1 MAQRTPNRNQPNAN
15 RRPQGQGNGR
25 PRPSGSEAERRRA
38 AQAARERRRKQNRN
52 IRIVTILTLVVLIA
66 IIVVVIVSCS
76 NRKNAAPAG
85 SSQTAAQPTGEQ
97 NGGTGDNGETSNTAD
112 KNAIPSEY
120 VAATVEHDEIEVTD
134 KDPVQGTDTDCKIVV
149 NTALNVTT
157 FYDADGKAV
166 KAFACSTGRRDGHE
180 TPEGTFSLGEWI
192 IKPSN
197 EWCYMA
203 DGTEGLY
210 AYRIIDNINNDIMF
224 HSVPYLETDHGTI
237 EYEEYNKLGD
247 YASMGCIR
255 MACAD
260 VRWLGEHC
268 GTGTTV
274 EIHYDENESLPIP
287 KPDPIRIPE
296 ELEQVRGWDPTDP
309 DSANPWHKYTIDL
322 QVPNSVNVA
331 KGTDAAQDPVLAA
344 ATAKDN
350 YENDLSN
357 YLKVEGSYDSDTAGT
372 YKVQVR
378 CDVGPVHAYKDVYVI
393 VE

>member
-1 MAQRTPNRNQPNAN
+1 MATRTPNRNQSNAN
-15 RRPQGQGNGR
+15 RRPQSQGTAR
-25 PRPSGSEAERRRA
+25 PRPSGNDAARRRA
-38 AQAARERRRKQNRN
+38 AQAARERRRRQNQN
-52 IRIVTILTLVVLIA
+52 IRIVTVFALVFLIA
-66 IIVVVIVSCS
+66 IIIVVIVACS
-76 NRKNAAPAG
+76 NRKPQAPQGSSSSAVQPAAPG
-85 SSQTAAQPTGEQ
+85 QDD
-97 NGGTGDNGETSNTAD
+97 GTGTTQTGKDE
-112 KNAIPSEY
+112 IPAEY

-180 TPEGTFSLGEWI
+180 TPEGTFSMGEWI

-274 EIHYDENESLPIP
+274 EIHYDENESLPLP

-309 DSANPWHKYTIDL
+309 DPENPWHKYMIDL
-322 QVPNSVNVA
+322 NVPNSVTVS
-331 KGTDAAQDPVLAA
+331 KGTDAAQDPVLAE
-344 ATAKDN
+344 ATVKDN
-350 YENDLSN
+350 YENDLSS